1 MRRLDFSLL
10 WAAVILFSLQLSQ
23 MVSAAPPIEE
33 IVVTALKRSSTL
45 QDTPIAISALTG
57 KGLER
62 VGADD
67 FVDFVGSVPG
77 LSLRDNG
84 PGATRPIIRGIASP
98 GEPQV
103 GVYFDEALVA
113 GAPGTTNDAGLR
125 SPELKPFDLERVEVL
140 RGPQGTLYGGGS
152 MGGTLRFITNK
163 PNAEKFEGKMAIEGS
178 TVRYGDTGFQVNGM
192 VNIPVIKDRLAV
204 RIVGFKRQDP
214 GFIDNVAYGKKDIN
228 DVDTEGGRVLI
239 RWMPA
244 DRFTA
249 TGTVY
254 YQDQNVGGGFHFNP
268 SIDDDNPKT
277 DALSR
282 EPYNDEQVLY
292 NITLEYDFDRVDA
305 MYSYS
310 WFDRNAVFRFHN
322 GFTGIPFPPVLSTQP
337 EPLQALSHEL
347 RLSSSG
353 ANVVDWTIGAFYSD
367 RNAFVDS
374 RVQYPGADGRIA
386 DDTVFLFRRTV
397 NSDLI
402 QRAVYGEAT
411 WHVHDRFALT
421 AGIRYFD
428 VNSGSDVINRINVP
442 GIGLPSGTPG
452 RRLPMRVN
460 ATRGSDDGTIFKV
473 HGAYDVSDEV
483 LAYASFSQG
492 FRPGGANQNT
502 SSIAL
507 TDPGNTGVPEE
518 FRSDT
523 LDSYEIGIHSQ
534 WFDNRLTL
542 NGAVYYIDWSDIVL
556 SGRSATGLFG
566 FLNNAD
572 SAEAT
577 GFELES
583 VFDLGEDLRLSA
595 ALSYVDAK
603 LDADAPVNRAGA
615 NHSRSGLEGDPIPD
629 VPDWTFNASM
639 EYGHPLPWLDLRG
652 YFYLNVNYIGE
663 SFADFNEFLLD
674 INTLEPTTRP
684 NVYFNRQG
692 HYTIAD
698 LRIGVEANDWEVA
711 LFVENVFDKR
721 AITHIFEDGT
731 FRLDPG
737 QNFLERPR
745 TVGVTFSRDF

>member
-1 MRRLDFSLL
+1 M
-10 WAAVILFSLQLSQ
+10 
-23 MVSAAPPIEE
+23 
-33 IVVTALKRSSTL
+33 
-45 QDTPIAISALTG
+45 
-57 KGLER
+57 
-62 VGADD
+62 GADD
-67 FVDFVGSVPG
+67 FVDIVGSVPG
-77 LSLRDNG
+77 LTLRDNG
-84 PGATRPIIRGIASP
+84 PGSTRPIIRGIASP

-103 GVYFDEALVA
+103 GVYFDEALVV

-125 SPELKPFDLERVEVL
+125 SPELKPFDLQRVEVL
-140 RGPQGTLYGGGS
+140 KGPQGTLYGGGS

-163 PNAEKFEGKMAIEGS
+163 PNAEKFEGKISIEGS

-192 VNIPVIKDRLAV
+192 INIPIIEDQLAV
-204 RIVGFKRQDP
+204 RIVGFKRDDP
-214 GFIDNVAYGKKDIN
+214 GFVDNIAYGKDDIN
-228 DVDTEGGRVLI
+228 DVDTEGGRVSI
-239 RWMPA
+239 RWTPN

-249 TGTVY
+249 TGAIY
-254 YQDQNVGGGFHFNP
+254 YQDQNVGGGFYFNP
-268 SIDDDNPKT
+268 SIDDNNPKT
-277 DALSR
+277 AAESR

-292 NITLEYDFDRVDA
+292 NLTLEYGFDWADA
-305 MYSYS
+305 LYSYS

-322 GFTGIPFPPVLSTQP
+322 GFTGFPFPPVLSTQP
-337 EPLQALSHEL
+337 EPLQALSHEF

-353 ANVVDWTIGAFYSD
+353 QNVIDWTVGAFYSE

-411 WHVHDRFALT
+411 WHVNERFALT

-428 VNSGSDVINRINVP
+428 VDSGSDVINRINVP
-442 GIGLPSGTPG
+442 GLGLPSGTPG
-452 RRLPMRVN
+452 RRLPLRVN
-460 ATRGSDDGTIFKV
+460 VTRGSDDGTIFKA
-473 HGAYDVSDEV
+473 HAAFDVTDEV

-507 TDPGNTGVPEE
+507 TDPGNVGVPEE
-518 FRSDT
+518 FRSDK
-523 LDSYEIGIHSQ
+523 LDSYEIGIRSQ
-534 WFDNRLTL
+534 WFDNRFTL
-542 NGAVYYIDWSDIVL
+542 NGAIYHIDWSDIVL

-583 VFDLGEDLRLSA
+583 ALNLAEDLRLTA

-615 NHSRSGLEGDPIPD
+615 NHSRSGLKGDLIPN
-629 VPDWTFNASM
+629 VPDWTLNASM
-639 EYGHPLPWLDLRG
+639 EYGRPLPWMDLRG

-663 SFADFNEFLLD
+663 HFADFNEFLLD

-692 HYTIAD
+692 DYAIVD
-698 LRIGVEANDWEVA
+698 LRVGVEADNWQA
-711 LFVENVFDKR
+711 SLFVDNVFDER

-737 QNFLERPR
+737 QNFLEKPR
-745 TVGVTFSRDF
+745 TLGVTLSRDF